1 MSLTAPANANG
12 FRFEV
17 RVYHEDNFTGGS
29 VYYDDFSV
37 QGAGISPEPTNY
49 PTDFT
54 ATASS
59 VSINLNW
66 TDAVGDQLP
75 SGYLIL
81 ASNEDNIIAPDDGTS
96 FADDTDLSDGSGA
109 LNIGFGVASCSFGDL
124 EGNTSYYFKI
134 YPYTNG
140 GADIDYK
147 NYGAAPSA
155 TATTADVVIIEA
167 ENFDDGW
174 GNWDQISVIGDQVW
188 EIDDEYGVGGSPCA
202 KCTGYAGQAYANEDW
217 LISPPMNFDNFSS
230 EVLSFYTADAYD
242 GPPLEA
248 LISNDYDGSDPT
260 TASWT
265 LLDFETS
272 TGYFEWISSGDIDVS
287 GVDGTAVYIAFKFTS
302 SSQESATWEVD
313 EIMITGAELT
323 GIGEKNAFDAELNIY
338 PNPAATIVKITSSS
352 NDELSVKLYS
362 LTGTVVQ
369 EKVSFST
376 STSIDISN
384 LAGGVYFLQFIDE
397 NGNVKIEKL
406 IVEN

>member
-1 MSLTAPANANG
+1 
-12 FRFEV
+12 
-17 RVYHEDNFTGGS
+17 
-29 VYYDDFSV
+29 
-37 QGAGISPEPTNY
+37 
-49 PTDFT
+49 
-54 ATASS
+54 
-59 VSINLNW
+59 
-66 TDAVGDQLP
+66 
-75 SGYLIL
+75 
-81 ASNEDNIIAPDDGTS
+81 
-96 FADDTDLSDGSGA
+96 
-109 LNIGFGVASCSFGDL
+109 
-124 EGNTSYYFKI
+124 
-134 YPYTNG
+134 
-140 GADIDYK
+140 
-147 NYGAAPSA
+147 
-155 TATTADVVIIEA
+155 
-167 ENFDDGW
+167 
-174 GNWDQISVIGDQVW
+174 
-188 EIDDEYGVGGSPCA
+188 
-202 KCTGYAGQAYANEDW
+202 
-217 LISPPMNFDNFSS
+217 MNFDNFSS

-248 LISNDYDGSDPT
+248 MISNDYDGSDPT

-265 LLDFETS
+265 LLEFETS

-287 GVDGTAVYIAFKFTS
+287 GIDGTAVYIAFKFTS

-323 GIGEKNAFDAELNIY
+323 GIGEKNAFDAELNIC